1 MFNIAHFEVRK
12 EIKVMAKI
20 NISVD
25 IDWLGEDGTLDGA
38 LKDEIVNAVVSRIA
52 ADSLKGIGQKVD
64 NMVEARVKEAVG
76 VKLNEVLEDFLNKPR
91 TITDRWGDVQKENV
105 TVIGLLKKSCEDF
118 IEGYV
123 DKDGEPTS
131 YSSYDHNKKRI
142 DYIIEKNISSTLDFS
157 IKKAAE
163 EIKNKLK
170 EYIDTTLKTQIG
182 ENVAQ
187 VIGLN
192 SITAK
197 MVK

>member
-1 MFNIAHFEVRK
+1 MAKVNIA
-12 EIKVMAKI
+12 
-20 NISVD
+20 VD
-25 IDWLGEDGTLDGA
+25 IDWLGEEGSLDDT

-52 ADSLKGIGQKVD
+52 KDTLKGIEQKVD
-64 NMVEARVKEAVG
+64 NIVATRVNEAVG
-76 VKLNEVLEDFLNKPR
+76 AKLNEILEDFLNKPR
-91 TITDRWGDVQKENV
+91 TITDRWGDVQKDNV

-123 DKDGEPTS
+123 DKDGKPTS
-131 YSSYDHNKKRI
+131 YSSYGSNKKRI
-142 DYIIEKNISSTLDFS
+142 DYIIEKDISSSLDYS

-163 EIKNKLK
+163 EIKTKLK

-187 VIGLN
+187 IIGLN
-192 SITAK
+192 NITSK